1 MSKSTVLQLP
11 GAKLNKKQKFEFNIE
26 TKNKTTKKKKKK
38 IKKKL
43 FWIDKYSP
51 TNTNKIESNS
61 DIIKEIKN
69 WLNNFYTSSNNNSCI
84 VLMGVHGIG
93 KTHIIKLLV
102 EECGYD
108 DIYFNSYTSKKQPAI
123 SSRVMNFYNTRSII
137 KKVKHCVIID
147 ESETISLTSEKNAI
161 SDMYKENN
169 IKKHFPLIFIT
180 TNTQHNKFISDIMK
194 FSLTFTL
201 EKPTYNHFKK
211 LLNKIE
217 KSEKFKFENEKA
229 IKKVIEFGQYDYRRF
244 LIVLQDIYF
253 TFKNKV
259 ITYKNIK
266 TFLSNNNKKD
276 EEISLFDA
284 TKIALQKYSSFT
296 ELQHLYMNEKVLLPL
311 MIHENYINFMFSK
324 YECRNNDIYIKIMK
338 NVSNSISWGD
348 VIETSIYTDQNW
360 FLQEN
365 IHAFYT
371 TVNTSYNLNKYIC
384 NKDDKTKISF
394 SSDLNKTSLKN
405 INRKNISILKH
416 SIPNKN
422 LEDLIYM
429 NTIFSNFIINKDYD
443 KVRELKHQ
451 YNLSIKDVEI
461 ILKLNKITEKI
472 TLTSKMKKLI
482 N

>member
-1 MSKSTVLQLP
+1 MSKSTILQLP
-11 GAKLNKKQKFEFNIE
+11 GAKLNTKRKFEFNIE
-26 TKNKTTKKKKKK
+26 KKDKIISKNKKESS
-38 IKKKL
+38 KL

-51 TNTNKIESNS
+51 TSTNKIECNK

-69 WLNNFYTSSNNNSCI
+69 WLDNFYKKENENSCI

-102 EECGYD
+102 KECGYKE
-108 DIYFNSYTSKKQPAI
+108 IYFNSYTSKKEPAI
-123 SSRVMNFYNTRSII
+123 SSRVMNFYNSKSIAN
-137 KKVKHCVIID
+137 KSKHCVIID

-169 IKKHFPLIFIT
+169 VKKHFPLIFIT

-201 EKPTYNHFKK
+201 KKPTYDNFKK

-217 KSEKFKFENEKA
+217 KAEKFKLENEKA
-229 IKKVIEFGQYDYRRF
+229 NKKVIEFCQYDYRRF

-266 TFLSNNNKKD
+266 TFLSNNRKKD

-284 TKIALQKYSSFT
+284 TKFALQKYSSFT

-371 TVNTSYNLNKYIC
+371 TVNTSYNLNKYSS
-384 NKDDKTKISF
+384 NKDEKAKISF

-405 INRKNISILKH
+405 INRKNILILKH

-429 NTIFSNFIINKDYD
+429 NTIISNFVINKEYD
-443 KVRELKHQ
+443 KVRKIKHE
-451 YNLSIKDVEI
+451 YNLSIKDIEI

>member
-1 MSKSTVLQLP
+1 MSKSTILQLP
-11 GAKLNKKQKFEFNIE
+11 GAKLNTKRKFEFNIE
-26 TKNKTTKKKKKK
+26 KKDKIVSKNNKESR
-38 IKKKL
+38 KL

-51 TNTNKIESNS
+51 TNTNKINNNKE
-61 DIIKEIKN
+61 IIKEIRT
-69 WLNNFYTSSNNNSCI
+69 WLENFYKKENENSCI

-102 EECGYD
+102 KECGYNE
-108 DIYFNSYTSKKQPAI
+108 IYFNSYTSKKEPAI
-123 SSRVMNFYNTRSII
+123 SSRVMNFYNSRSIAN
-137 KKVKHCVIID
+137 KYKHCVIID

-201 EKPTYNHFKK
+201 KKPTYDHFKK

-217 KSEKFKFENEKA
+217 KSEKFKLENEKA
-229 IKKVIEFGQYDYRRF
+229 VKKVIEFSQYDYRRF

-253 TFKNKV
+253 TFKKKV
-259 ITYKNIK
+259 IEYKNIK
-266 TFLSNNNKKD
+266 TFLSNNQKKD

-284 TKIALQKYSSFT
+284 TKFALQKYSSFT

-371 TVNTSYNLNKYIC
+371 TVNTSYNLNKYSS
-384 NKDDKTKISF
+384 NKDEKAKISF

-405 INRKNISILKH
+405 INRKNILILKH

-429 NTIFSNFIINKDYD
+429 NTIISNFIINKEYE
-443 KVRELKHQ
+443 KVRKIKHE
-451 YNLSIKDVEI
+451 YNLSIKDIEI